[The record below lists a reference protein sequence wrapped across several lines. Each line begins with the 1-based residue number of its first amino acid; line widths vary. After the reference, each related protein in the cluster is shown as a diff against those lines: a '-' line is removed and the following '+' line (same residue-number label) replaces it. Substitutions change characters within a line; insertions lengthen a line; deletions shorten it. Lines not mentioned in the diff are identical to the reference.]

1 MNQAAAVAEPET
13 QKPEEKVGRFE
24 ADQNIYWNP
33 TKPNQ
38 PRYKGK
44 LTLPNNAEPR
54 AVSLWVNIAKEN
66 PDEPDKKRNVY
77 MSGTVTD
84 TTSAALDKMA
94 HQAPPL
100 TEEQKL
106 ELVQHTADGYAVKP
120 YSINLFQ
127 AKNYDPAKQQPN
139 LYGYYNPGDG
149 TPLQRVDVWMR
160 PKGKDRNGND
170 MFSLSGKVSEY
181 DFDDHMERIKKRE
194 AEKANGAPEH
204 AHPEN
209 LPDPPPPGN
218 DNEEEEDDEPQK
230 KRGRGR

>member
-1 MNQAAAVAEPET
+1 MNQAAAVAETET

-24 ADQNIYWNP
+24 ADQNVYWNP
-33 TKPNQ
+33 ARPNQ

-44 LTLPNNAEPR
+44 LTLAHNAEPR
-54 AVSLWVNIAKEN
+54 ALSLWVNIAREN
-66 PDEPDKKRNVY
+66 PDDPDKKRNVY

-84 TTSAALDKMA
+84 TTSAALEKMA
-94 HQAPPL
+94 HQVPPL

-120 YSINLFQ
+120 YAINLFQ

-181 DFDDHMERIKKRE
+181 DFDEHLERIKKRE
-194 AEKANGAPEH
+194 AAKASGAPEH

-218 DNEEEEDDEPQK
+218 DNDEEEDDEPQK